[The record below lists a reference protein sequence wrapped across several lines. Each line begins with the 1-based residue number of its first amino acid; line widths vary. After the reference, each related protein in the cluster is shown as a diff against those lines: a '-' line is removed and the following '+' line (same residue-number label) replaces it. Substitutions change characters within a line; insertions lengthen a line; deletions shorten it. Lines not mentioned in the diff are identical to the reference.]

1 MNPKGNLAWAK
12 GKSGNPLGRAVE
24 TSEKPFATALKMEIA
39 AAGKDHK
46 ALRKIARNLL
56 TVAQEPTAQG
66 ISAAMAIA
74 DRLDG
79 KPVQESN
86 VNITKRDAT
95 DWTLAELDAIIAA
108 DEIASNSG
116 AATPAVGRTEPD
128 SVH

>member
-1 MNPKGNLAWAK
+1 MRGNPNWVKGR
-12 GKSGNPLGRAVE
+12 SGNPAGRAVE
-24 TSEKPFATALKMEIA
+24 TATKPFAEALRMEIA

-108 DEIASNSG
+108 DEAASNG
-116 AATPAVGRTEPD
+116 RAETPAAGGTEPD